1 MAELCDAP
9 WLTAGSLQR
18 VFEAIEQDGDEARAV
33 GGSVRNTLLGVPVS
47 DVDIATTATP
57 ETTAARA
64 EAAGLKAIPTGLEH
78 GTITIVSAGVPY
90 EVTTLRE
97 DVETFGRHAVVKFGR
112 DWRRDAERRD
122 FTMNALYSDRNGQI
136 HDPLG
141 GLEDCL
147 EGRVRFIG
155 SATERI
161 REDYLRIL
169 RFFRILAAYG
179 KGVPDPEGLS
189 ACLQERDGLR
199 QLSAE
204 RIGMEMRRL
213 VVAPRAGEI
222 VEIMEHNGV
231 MEIVTGGISRV
242 GDFQA
247 LQELRTVA
255 PEIRDAPLALTALAG
270 FVHEDIDRLADRFRL
285 SNAER
290 KRMLAAHAAWRAMG
304 AEPGDEAIRREL
316 YRSGRGAAIDG
327 VLLAWSRSEAGPEE
341 EDWHGRL
348 AEARTWQIPAFPLS
362 GRQIITAGLPPGPKV
377 GAELHRLEE
386 LWIASGY
393 RLTAS
398 DLLAQV
404 IFEA

>member
-1 MAELCDAP
+1 MKKLADAS
-9 WLTAGSLQR
+9 WLAAASLQR
-18 VFEAIEQDGDEARAV
+18 VFAAIEQDGDEARAV
-33 GGSVRNTLLGVPVS
+33 GGSVRNTLLDVPVS
-47 DVDIATTATP
+47 DVDIATTARP
-57 ETTAARA
+57 EETIARA

-78 GTITIVSAGVPY
+78 GTVTLISSGVPY

-112 DWRRDAERRD
+112 DWHRDAERRD
-122 FTMNALYSDRNGQI
+122 FTMNALYADRQGQI

-141 GLEDCL
+141 GYEDCL
-147 EGRVRFIG
+147 QGRVRFIG

-179 KGVPDPEGLS
+179 KGAPDPDGLS
-189 ACLQERDGLR
+189 ACLKERDGLR

-213 VVAPRAGEI
+213 VVTPRAGEI
-222 VEIMEHNGV
+222 VKVMEHNGV

-242 GDFQA
+242 TDFQA
-247 LQELRTVA
+247 LQELRSVA
-255 PEIRDAPLALTALAG
+255 PEIREAPLALTALAG

-285 SNAER
+285 SNHER
-290 KRMLAAHAAWRAMG
+290 KRMLAAHAAWRALG
-304 AEPGDEAIRREL
+304 PDPSVDKVQREL
-316 YRSGRGAAIDG
+316 YRFGRVAGIDG
-327 VLLAWSRSEAGPEE
+327 VLLAWSRSMAPPA
-341 EDWHGRL
+341 DPAWNAL
-348 AEARTWQIPAFPLS
+348 LNDARTWPIPEFPLT
-362 GRQIITAGLPPGPKV
+362 GKQIIAGGLPPGPRV
-377 GAELHRLEE
+377 GAELSRLEE

-398 DLLAQV
+398 ELLDQV